1 MNPDEA
7 VLKIVELYRSS
18 WRPREPDPFRALVRT
33 VLSQNTTFRNEMAAF
48 RQLDRCVGVAPEN
61 IAEASEEEIARC
73 IRPAGMHRVRA
84 RKLKALAR
92 AVLERY
98 GGDLGKVLEKPL
110 EEARR
115 ELMSLPGVGPKTADV
130 VLMFNARKPVLAVDR
145 HIMRVSKRIGLVGEK
160 AGYEDVR
167 VRLETILPPELY
179 PEAHLALIRF
189 GREVC
194 RARNPRCR
202 ECPVREACKQSRRGV
217 SVS

>member
-1 MNPDEA
+1 MRPEEA

-33 VLSQNTTFRNEMAAF
+33 VLSQNTTFRNEVAAF
-48 RQLDRCVGVAPEN
+48 RRLDGRVGVTPEN
-61 IAEASEEEIARC
+61 IAEASEEEIAEC

-98 GGDLGKVLEKPL
+98 GGELGKVLEKPL
-110 EEARR
+110 EEARG

-145 HIMRVSKRIGLVGEK
+145 HIMRISKRLGLVGER

-167 VRLETILPPELY
+167 KRLEASVPPELY

-194 RARNPRCR
+194 RARNPRCP
-202 ECPVREACKQSRRGV
+202 ECPVRDACKKRRGI
-217 SVS
+217 SAS